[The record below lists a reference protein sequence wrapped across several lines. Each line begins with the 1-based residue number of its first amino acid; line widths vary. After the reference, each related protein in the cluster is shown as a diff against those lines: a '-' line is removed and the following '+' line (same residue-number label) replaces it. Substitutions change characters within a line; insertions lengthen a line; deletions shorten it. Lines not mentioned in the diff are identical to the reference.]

1 MCYSLLKQLWHL
13 QAIVSIN
20 MLSRI
25 SEWGDAISAWFLR
38 HKERIGII
46 AIGHTAK
53 QIEEFLL
60 DWLLYGF
67 VVFKTAEMWGPYQ
80 GALIAFAIM
89 APLSALLCYSYIR
102 FYDWA
107 KKDWLGLETIEELR
121 QSEEAAGPVM
131 RWIIKLTKLGDFPM
145 FVVLSIYGDPFVVTL
160 YFRRGAHLYN
170 GLSRRDWS
178 IFWASVVFSNAYW
191 TLQWGVIVALIQPL
205 WQFVIVPVFMAL
217 GIA

>member
-1 MCYSLLKQLWHL
+1 MVFSQYMPSKV
-13 QAIVSIN
+13 AD
-20 MLSRI
+20 
-25 SEWGDAISAWFLR
+25 WGKRARDWLNR

-67 VVFKTAEMWGPYQ
+67 VVFKTAEVWGPYY
-80 GALIAFAIM
+80 GALVAFAIM
-89 APLSALLCYSYIR
+89 APFSALLCYLYIR

-121 QSEEAAGPVM
+121 QSEEMAGPFM
-131 RWIIKLTKLGDFPM
+131 RWVIKLTKLGDFPM

-170 GLSRRDWS
+170 GLSKRDWS

-191 TLQWGVIVALIQPL
+191 TLQWGIIVALIQPL
-205 WQFVIVPVFMAL
+205 WEYVLLPVFIAL
-217 GIA
+217 GIT